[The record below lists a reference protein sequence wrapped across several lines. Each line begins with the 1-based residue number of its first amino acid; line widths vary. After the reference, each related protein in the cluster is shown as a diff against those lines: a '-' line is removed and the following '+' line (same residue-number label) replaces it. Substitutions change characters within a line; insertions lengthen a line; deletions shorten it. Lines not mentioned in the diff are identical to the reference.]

1 MSEIREGVMKEPH
14 IGVVPPP
21 GYFIREELEARGW
34 SQRDLAYILDCPEQA
49 VNMIVSGKRGVSPE
63 MAKALGEA
71 FNVPPEFFANLQ
83 NAYDLAK
90 ARDPDPGVKR
100 RARLQ
105 DRYPVREM
113 IKRGWLQDTDATLL
127 EVQMARFFEVTNPEE
142 IPHID
147 HAAKKTASED
157 TPASQLAWLYRVRQI
172 AKSISIAVALL

>member
-1 MSEIREGVMKEPH
+1 MREPN
-14 IGVVPPP
+14 IGTVPPP
-21 GYFIREELEARGW
+21 GYFIREELEERGW

-49 VNMIVSGKRGVSPE
+49 VNMIISGKRGISSE

-71 FNVPPEFFANLQ
+71 FDVPPEFFANLQ

-105 DRYPVREM
+105 DGYPVREM

-127 EVQMARFFEVTNPEE
+127 EIQNGTIF
-142 IPHID
+142 
-147 HAAKKTASED
+147 
-157 TPASQLAWLYRVRQI
+157 
-172 AKSISIAVALL
+172 